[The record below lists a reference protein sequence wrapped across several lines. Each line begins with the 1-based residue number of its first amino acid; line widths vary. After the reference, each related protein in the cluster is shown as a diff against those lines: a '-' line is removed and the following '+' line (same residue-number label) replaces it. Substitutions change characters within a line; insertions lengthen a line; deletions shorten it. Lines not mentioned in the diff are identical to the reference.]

1 MCGIAGI
8 YSLKDAPLAVNGLL
22 ERMTTSLTHR
32 GPDEFGYHRDSK
44 AALGHR
50 RLSIIDLSSGQQ
62 PLYNEDR
69 TVSVVFNGEI
79 YNFEEI
85 RRQLIEHGHHFRTRS
100 DTETIVH
107 SYEEWGASCVERFRG
122 MFAFAIRDER
132 RDILFLARD
141 RFGKK
146 PLFYAVYD
154 GTFVFASEM
163 KAILADPRFT
173 RDIDEEALASYFMLS
188 YIPAPLTIFKGISKL
203 LPGHT
208 LTIERGRVQQRR
220 YWDLEFTSD
229 RTRRE
234 ADLMDELTSRLD
246 EAVRI
251 RLVSDVP
258 LGAFLSG
265 GIDSS
270 AVVAFMAMARHE
282 PVNTFT
288 IGFSGDAGGPD
299 DERQYARMMSDRYR
313 TRHHE
318 FEVQPDLTGVIES
331 IVRSFDE
338 PFADDGVLPSYY
350 VCKTARQH
358 VTVALSGLGGDE
370 AFLGYERYLGFR
382 LSQWFNRVPAPVR
395 AGIIQPLVGW
405 LPEPRSGGTHINHLK
420 RFVRAA
426 VDDEAHRYLGFV
438 TKIAPE
444 YRQRLFGDN
453 GGHMSDASQRAQERF
468 LAHYREAPAD
478 DPLDRLLYCD
488 IQTYLPDDILA
499 LTDRL
504 SMCHSLE
511 VRVPFL
517 DHELFEFAATIPAD
531 VKMKW
536 LQKKHLLK
544 QSLSGLLPKP
554 VLTHRKQGFVG
565 PTSRWLKT
573 DLRSQI
579 LDVLSPQRLAR
590 HGIFDRATVSRIL
603 SDHFDGRETN
613 DILILS
619 LVVFQTWF
627 DLYVDEP
634 RQAAEGAGP
643 VRTRSA
649 EPLERRAS

>member
-107 SYEEWGASCVERFRG
+107 AYEEWGASCVERFRG

-173 RDIDEEALASYFMLS
+173 RDLDEEALASYFMLS

-453 GGHMSDASQRAQERF
+453 GGHMSDAWQRAQERL

>member
-1 MCGIAGI
+1 MCGIAGL
-8 YSLKDAPLAVNGLL
+8 YSLSDAPLAVDGLV
-22 ERMTTSLTHR
+22 ERMTSSLTHR
-32 GPDEFGYHRDSK
+32 GPDECGYHRDARS
-44 AALGHR
+44 ALGHR
-50 RLSIIDLSSGQQ
+50 RLSIIDLKSGQQ
-62 PLYNEDR
+62 PLYNEDH

-79 YNFEEI
+79 YNFEDI
-85 RRQLIEHGHHFRTRS
+85 RRRLLERGHCFKTRS

-107 SYEEWGASCVERFRG
+107 AYEEWGSRCVERFRG

-132 RDILFLARD
+132 RDTLFLARD

-173 RDIDEEALASYFMLS
+173 RQIDEEALAAYFTLS
-188 YIPAPLTIFKGISKL
+188 YIPAPLTIYKGVFKL

-208 LTIERGRVQQRR
+208 ITIERGQIQQRR
-220 YWDLEFTSD
+220 YWNLAFNPN
-229 RTRRE
+229 RNRRE
-234 ADLMDELTSRLD
+234 ADVIDELTHRLD

-251 RLVSDVP
+251 RLMSEVP

-270 AVVAFMAMARHE
+270 AVVAFMAMSSPA

-288 IGFSGDAGGPD
+288 IGFSGNTGSFD
-299 DERQYARMMSDRYR
+299 DERQYARMTSDRYR
-313 TRHHE
+313 TQHYE
-318 FEVQPDLTGVIES
+318 YEVQPDLGGVIES

-338 PFADDGVLPSYY
+338 PFADDGAIPSYY
-350 VCKTARQH
+350 VCKTAREH

-382 LSQWFNRVPAPVR
+382 LGQWFNRVPASVR
-395 AGIIQPLVGW
+395 TGVIRPLVGW
-405 LPEPRSGGTHINHLK
+405 LPESRLGGNRINHLK

-426 VDDEAHRYLGFV
+426 VDDEAQRYLGFV

-444 YRQRLFGDN
+444 YRQRLFGAN
-453 GGHMSDASQRAQERF
+453 GGRTSDAAEAVQERF
-468 LAHYREAPAD
+468 MSHYREAPAE

-488 IQTYLPDDILA
+488 VQTYLPDDILA

-531 VKMKW
+531 LKIKW
-536 LQKKHLLK
+536 LQKKRLLK
-544 QSLSGLLPKP
+544 KSVAPLLPGP
-554 VLTHRKQGFVG
+554 VLSHKKQGFVG
-565 PTSRWLKT
+565 PMSHWLKT
-573 DLRSQI
+573 DLRRQV
-579 LDVLSPQRLAR
+579 LDVLSPERLAR
-590 HGIFDRATVSRIL
+590 HGLFDGATVSRIL

-613 DILILS
+613 DTLIWS
-619 LVVFQTWF
+619 LVVFQIWF
-627 DLYVDEP
+627 DLYLGSGA
-634 RQAAEGAGP
+634 QA
-643 VRTRSA
+643 VH
-649 EPLERRAS
+649 